1 MAEVQDYSQEESNG
15 APKKVVI
22 CGAGVIGAATAYYL
36 SLKGVGATVVE
47 RGDVACA
54 SSGACWQ
61 RHVLPRVT
69 SHLDVDQQNLR
80 QHWNQ

>member
-1 MAEVQDYSQEESNG
+1 MAEVQDYSQEKSNG

-61 RHVLPRVT
+61 LQSYLP
-69 SHLDVDQQNLR
+69 LDAGQQNLR
-80 QHWNQ
+80 QLWNK